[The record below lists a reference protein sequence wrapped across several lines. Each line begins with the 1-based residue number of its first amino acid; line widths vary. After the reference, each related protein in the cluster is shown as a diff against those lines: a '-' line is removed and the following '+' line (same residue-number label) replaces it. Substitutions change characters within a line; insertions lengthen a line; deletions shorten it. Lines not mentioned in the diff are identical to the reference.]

1 MKMKTSLPGLNL
13 IKEHEALRLNAYLC
27 PALVWTIGYGHTR
40 TAKQGMKISIE
51 QADALLR
58 EDLAWAEKEVNDI
71 GVQLTQ
77 NQFDA
82 LVSLVFNIG
91 GTRFRQSTARR
102 LVAANPADVAIGP
115 AIRLFIKANGAVL
128 PGLVSRR
135 LHESQLYYK

>member
-27 PALVWTIGYGHTR
+27 PAQVWTIGYGHTR

-91 GTRFRQSTARR
+91 GTLFRQSTARR
-102 LVAANPADVAIGP
+102 LVAANPGDVAIGP

-135 LHESQLYYK
+135 KHESELYYK